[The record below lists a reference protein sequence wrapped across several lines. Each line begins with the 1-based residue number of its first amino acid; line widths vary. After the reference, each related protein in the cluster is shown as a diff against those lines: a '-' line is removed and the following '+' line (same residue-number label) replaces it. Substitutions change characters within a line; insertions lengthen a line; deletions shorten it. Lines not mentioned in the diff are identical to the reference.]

1 MKINSKLAEGELGR
15 LISSQLIHGD
25 IIHYAVNTRS
35 MMVVGPQ
42 VQKLTFKILF
52 TFLSLDVLN
61 IPLFPGRESVWAA
74 KDAWHLFRFWC
85 IG

>member
-1 MKINSKLAEGELGR
+1 MKINSKIAEGELGR
-15 LISSQLIHGD
+15 LLSSQLIHGD

-42 VQKLTFKILF
+42 VQELMYKILF
-52 TFLSLDVLN
+52 ASLSLNVLN
-61 IPLFPGRESVWAA
+61 APLYSGRESVWADQ
-74 KDAWHLFRFWC
+74 DAWHLFRFRC